1 MTVSDQKIRK
11 TVYAAALAALVCVA
25 TLVVQVPSPTG
36 GYVNVGDGFVL
47 LSGWLLG
54 PWYGAAA
61 AGLGTALTDLIMG
74 YAVYAPASF
83 IIKGLTALLA
93 AIVAGKTAHS
103 KAGLLL
109 GGVLGEAWMALGY
122 FLFTALLLGRGS
134 GALLSVPGNLVQG
147 LVGVVLGYLLMRM
160 IQKSHVLDG
169 KIDG

>member
-1 MTVSDQKIRK
+1 MSDRKIRK

-83 IIKGLTALLA
+83 VIKGLTAALA
-93 AIVAGKTAHS
+93 AFTARKMRHGR
-103 KAGLLL
+103 AGLLL
-109 GGVLGEAWMALGY
+109 GGVLGEVWMALGY

-147 LVGVVLGYLLMRM
+147 LIGVIIGYLLMRM

-169 KIDG
+169 QIDG